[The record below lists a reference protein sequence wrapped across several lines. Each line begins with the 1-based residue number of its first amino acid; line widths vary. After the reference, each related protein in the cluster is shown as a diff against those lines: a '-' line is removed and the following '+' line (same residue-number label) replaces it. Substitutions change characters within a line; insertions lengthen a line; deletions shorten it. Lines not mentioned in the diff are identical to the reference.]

1 MERDVSYSLSQ
12 LVSCSSLY
20 SNLWIII
27 VAVQKVTSLYS
38 NFIIHLYQ
46 CLNAHFKVLHYFDGI
61 IYLSR
66 GVFCVFC
73 MLYCFLQ
80 FALCKHTIASAL
92 LKWIHV
98 NKTAEFEKS
107 NQNDSFRRQ
116 ILNNLTSERLWS
128 FIFV

>member
-61 IYLSR
+61 IYL
-66 GVFCVFC
+66 
-73 MLYCFLQ
+73 CFL
-80 FALCKHTIASAL
+80 C
-92 LKWIHV
+92 
-98 NKTAEFEKS
+98 
-107 NQNDSFRRQ
+107 
-116 ILNNLTSERLWS
+116 ILYAVLFSPVCLM
-128 FIFV
+128 